1 MSQGRDQHPGA
12 LRVLGVLG
20 SGVMGRGVAHA
31 AAAAGYRVVL
41 VDKSRD
47 ALEGARRQLRKDV
60 RMYQLAATM
69 GRASGAGASTSSSAT
84 SPATTTATAPS
95 ADELLA
101 RIDSTTELAAI
112 GAAEMIV
119 ENITERW
126 EDKRELHAAVDALDL
141 APVPVAINTS
151 AIPMARFAA
160 LYRQPGRV
168 VGMHFMNPVPM
179 MPVVEVIRGAAT
191 APETLAAALS
201 LATALGK
208 RGIVVNDSPGFVT
221 NRVMM
226 LTVNEAVLLLAEE
239 VASAED
245 IDQLFQTCFGHRM
258 GPLATADLIGLDT
271 VMYSL
276 EVLHRELGDA
286 RFAPAPLLRQ
296 RVAEGRL
303 GRKSGEG
310 FFSYREVTST

>member
-1 MSQGRDQHPGA
+1 MSEGRDKHPGA
-12 LRVLGVLG
+12 LRVLGILG

-69 GRASGAGASTSSSAT
+69 GRASGAGAATSSSAT
-84 SPATTTATAPS
+84 TTTATAPS

-112 GAAEMIV
+112 CAAEMIV

-126 EDKRELHAAVDALDL
+126 EDKRELHAAVDALDM

-179 MPVVEVIRGAAT
+179 MPVVEVIRGAAI
-191 APETLAAALS
+191 APETLAAALA

-226 LTVNEAVLLLAEE
+226 LTVNEAVLLLAEA

-310 FFSYREVTST
+310 FFSYREVTAI

>member
-1 MSQGRDQHPGA
+1 VSEGRDQHPGA
-12 LRVLGVLG
+12 LRVLGILG

-31 AAAAGYRVVL
+31 AAAAGYRVIL

-69 GRASGAGASTSSSAT
+69 GRAGGAGVASSSAT
-84 SPATTTATAPS
+84 TTPATAPS

-226 LTVNEAVLLLAEE
+226 LTVNEAVLLLAEA